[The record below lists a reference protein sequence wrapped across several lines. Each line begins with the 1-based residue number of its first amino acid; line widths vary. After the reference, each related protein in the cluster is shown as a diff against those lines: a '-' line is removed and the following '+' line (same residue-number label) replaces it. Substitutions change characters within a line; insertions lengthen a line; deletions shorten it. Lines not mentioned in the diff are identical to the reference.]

1 MEKLN
6 QQELKL
12 EFAASLLR
20 HPDDPDKA
28 AFAITDDTGL
38 ALQIA
43 RSWPKDPVV
52 IGEQERLLLSG
63 SARTFLPTKEVQARR
78 VYDEATSQKNT
89 PDDRLKAHRLYAELM
104 SYIEKPVGTNVN
116 ILNQTQTVMLVK
128 DHGTDEDWEKNLQK
142 QQRTLIGNAR
152 VN

>member
-1 MEKLN
+1 MEKLD
-6 QQELKL
+6 QQSMKL

-43 RSWPKDPVV
+43 KSWVRDPVV
-52 IGEQERLLLSG
+52 LGEQERLLLSG
-63 SARTFLPTKEVQARR
+63 GARTFLPTKEVQARR
-78 VYDEATSQKNT
+78 VYDEALNTKNT
-89 PDDRLKAHRLYAELM
+89 TDDRLKAHRLYAELM
-104 SYIEKPVGTNVN
+104 AFIEKPTATNVN
-116 ILNQTQTVMLVK
+116 ILNQQNVMVVK
-128 DHGTDEDWEKNLQK
+128 DHGTDDDWEKGLQK
-142 QQRTLIGNAR
+142 QQRILTGNAS